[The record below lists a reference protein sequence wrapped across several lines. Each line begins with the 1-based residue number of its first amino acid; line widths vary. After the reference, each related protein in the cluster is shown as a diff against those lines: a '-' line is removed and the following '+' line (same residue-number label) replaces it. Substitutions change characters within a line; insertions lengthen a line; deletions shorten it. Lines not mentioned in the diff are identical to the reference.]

1 MVNKLW
7 YNEYSGCIT
16 YRKFLKEHINKYAP
30 NLYQEV
36 EDITPDNV
44 HNFLEIILKRYAEY
58 CFHTYTLDDIGDV
71 IEYYFGYAYKDEFP
85 EQNYPNYSNDDRRSL
100 SMLMISYFDQSGFIG
115 ALLPE
120 DVPVLIDFLHTP
132 DKKIVE
138 AGSRM
143 DNYFDQ
149 FDDQMRLDEYWLRWE
164 TITRQ
169 RKEALENNDLL
180 PIRPMGITLNL
191 CYKNR

>member
-1 MVNKLW
+1 
-7 YNEYSGCIT
+7 
-16 YRKFLKEHINKYAP
+16 
-30 NLYQEV
+30 
-36 EDITPDNV
+36 
-44 HNFLEIILKRYAEY
+44 
-58 CFHTYTLDDIGDV
+58 
-71 IEYYFGYAYKDEFP
+71 
-85 EQNYPNYSNDDRRSL
+85 
-100 SMLMISYFDQSGFIG
+100 MISYFDQSGFIG

-120 DVPVLIDFLHTP
+120 DVPVLIDFFHTP

-138 AGSRM
+138 AGSKM

-149 FDDQMRLDEYWLRWE
+149 FDDQMRREEYWFRWE

-169 RKEALENNDLL
+169 RKEALANNDIL